1 MALVD
6 NLVAYYKLDE
16 SSGNAADATG
26 NGFTLT
32 NTNTVGFAAGAL
44 NNCADYGTANTNKYL
59 RLSNNLGITGGAIT
73 ISTWVKMRTEI
84 ASGVQ
89 NIVLQGDAGTDVN
102 YSISYEY
109 NAGTR
114 RLAFNRQKQA
124 VSNNFRYATATLGT
138 SNWHHIVLRYTGS
151 ILSGWLDGTKVGAD
165 LTTTGNGAAA
175 AVSDII
181 LGSDQGQT
189 GTNYLSAY
197 QDETGIWSRSLSDAE
212 IGELYNSGTP
222 LDIYG
227 GGGGYR
233 FNPQIRTFAGL

>member
-6 NLVAYYKLDE
+6 NLVAYWKLDE
-16 SSGNAADATG
+16 ASGNAVDATG

-44 NNCADYGTANTNKYL
+44 NNCADYGTANTNKYF
-59 RLSNNLGITGGAIT
+59 RLSNNLGITGGDIT

-84 ASGVQ
+84 ASATQ
-89 NIVLQGDAGTDVN
+89 NIVIQGDAGTDVN
-102 YSISYEY
+102 YFITYEY

-124 VSNNFRYATATLGT
+124 ISNNYRYATATLGT
-138 SNWHHIVLRYTGS
+138 AAWNHIVLRYTGGN
-151 ILSGWLDGTKVGAD
+151 LSGWLNGVKVGAD
-165 LTTTGNGAAA
+165 LATSGSGSAA

-189 GTNYLSAY
+189 ATTYLSAY
-197 QDETGIWSRSLSDAE
+197 QDETGIWNIGKSDAE
-212 IGELYNSGTP
+212 IVQLYNGGTP
-222 LDIYG
+222 PDLFG
-227 GGGGYR
+227 GAVTVPSRLMMMGVG
-233 FNPQIRTFAGL
+233 